1 MCLRPRAGTNVLR
14 GEGSPAEPA
23 ENSVDRAAGLAHT
36 AGGFH
41 EANRPV
47 PGGAMSL
54 VWVLGQSFL
63 ARADHPSGRRGGLG
77 FSYPTSVTNAPRT
90 LRVSRTDS
98 VKVTSP

>member
-77 FSYPTSVTNAPRT
+77 FSYPTSVTNAPPPFRG
-90 LRVSRTDS
+90 
-98 VKVTSP
+98 SPPAPYNGTEP